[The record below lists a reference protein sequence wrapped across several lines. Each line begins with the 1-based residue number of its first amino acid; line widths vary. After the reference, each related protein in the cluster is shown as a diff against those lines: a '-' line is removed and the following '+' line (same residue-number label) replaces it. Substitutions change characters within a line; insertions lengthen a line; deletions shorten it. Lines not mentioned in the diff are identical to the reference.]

1 MKYSLPRIAF
11 EITSVCNL
19 KCKYCYNIWKAPE
32 AEEFKHFNSYSQ
44 ALKTLKHLF
53 KVADVQ
59 HVTFTG
65 GEPFLAERFP
75 EIVLFTRL
83 KNKSVSIISNGT
95 MAKPEDYKTMSD
107 LGVSLIEI
115 PILADNATQHDT
127 LTGIK
132 GSWQKVVD
140 SVKSIV
146 PLKMQLVAVIVITK
160 INYADIDKTL
170 QFIHNQG
177 IRRVMLN
184 RFNIGGAGI
193 VHQDELNLTHREL
206 NLAYQ
211 KASDAGKNL
220 GLSLSSNVCTPI
232 CVVNPQH
239 FPNIR
244 FSSCSPKVEKR
255 PLTIDILGNLRFC
268 NHSPSILGNIFTD
281 SLEKMLHSEKAQL
294 WSNLVPEYCTNCEL
308 YSKCMAGCRAASEQ
322 LRLSLNHVDP
332 LVLYKST

>member
-1 MKYSLPRIAF
+1 MKYFLPRIAF

-19 KCKYCYNIWKAPE
+19 QCKYCYNIWKAPQ
-32 AEEFKHFNSYSQ
+32 ALPFKHYNNYHQ
-44 ALKTLKHLF
+44 ALKTLKQLF
-53 KVADVQ
+53 KIADVP
-59 HVTFTG
+59 HITFTG
-65 GEPFLAERFP
+65 GEPFLAERFS

-83 KNKSVSIISNGT
+83 KNKSLSIISNGT
-95 MAKPEDYKTMSD
+95 SAKSEDYKTMSE

-115 PILADNATQHDT
+115 PILADNAAMHDS

-140 SVKSIV
+140 SAKSIV

-160 INYADIDKTL
+160 INYNHIDKTL
-170 QFIHNQG
+170 EFINSLG
-177 IRRVMLN
+177 IRRIMLN

-193 VHQDELNLTHREL
+193 VHQQELTLTHEEL

-211 KASDAGKNL
+211 KASITGKTL
-220 GLSLSSNVCTPI
+220 GLSLSSNVCTPL

-244 FSSCSPKVEKR
+244 FSTCSPNVEKR
-255 PLTIDILGNLRFC
+255 PLTLDILGNLRFC
-268 NHSPSILGNIFTD
+268 NHSPTILGNIYTD
-281 SLEKMLHSEKAQL
+281 NLEKMLHSEKAQL
-294 WSNLVPEYCTNCEL
+294 WNTVVPEYCTNCEL

-322 LRLSLNHVDP
+322 LQLSLNHVDP
-332 LVLYKST
+332 LVLNNTQ